1 MLERLRQKL
10 ASGNAL
16 MLAFIG
22 FICGLMVG
30 AVILVFRLLIEGA
43 QGLFLPDASGESYES
58 LSAYW
63 RFLLPV
69 TGGLLIGAV
78 FHFFSAEQRRVGIV
92 HVLERVGY
100 HQAYLPL
107 RNAVLQ
113 FFGAAASIISGH
125 SVGREGP
132 GVHLGAAS
140 GSLLGQWFSLPNN
153 SLRTLVACGAAA
165 SIAASFNTPLA
176 GVVFAM
182 EVIML
187 EYSIA
192 GFVPV
197 ILASVSATWV
207 TRSVYGAAPAFTV
220 PAVEIGSLLELPWII
235 LTGVLIGLLAALFT
249 RSLTE
254 ISSRTLQIPFW
265 IRCTL
270 GGVAVGVIA
279 LFMPQVM
286 GIGYDTVNQAFLGEL
301 GLGLLAALVLA
312 KLLASVIGIGL
323 GLPGGLI
330 APTLFIGAVIGSLLG
345 LLGIDMM
352 PGQNASPGMYAMI
365 GMGAMMAAVLNAPLA
380 ALLAIVELTAN
391 PNIILPGMLCVIAAN
406 LTASYGCK
414 QPSVFVAMLRA
425 RGLDYLHDPFSQ
437 ALRGL
442 GVTAIMDKRFVH
454 HDRMLPRSAVEHLL
468 ANDPNW
474 VVIAGEEKEGPVA
487 LLPSLDLRR
496 YLEAE
501 NEVEETDDIDLLA
514 IPAQRL
520 QPVGVP
526 QRANLQEALGALDE
540 HSAEAV
546 YVWRRRGRSAEI
558 LEGILTR
565 EAILSARHRST

>member
-1 MLERLRQKL
+1 MLERLRQQL
-10 ASGNAL
+10 ASGDAL
-16 MLAFIG
+16 MLAIFG
-22 FICGLMVG
+22 FVCGLLVG
-30 AVILVFRLLIEGA
+30 AVILAFRLLVEGA
-43 QGLFLPDASGESYES
+43 QGQFLPGGGEENYED
-58 LSAYW
+58 LSMLW

-69 TGGLLIGAV
+69 AGGLLIGLV
-78 FHFFSAEQRRVGIV
+78 FQLFDTEQRRVSVV
-92 HVLERVGY
+92 HVLERLGY

-113 FFGAAASIISGH
+113 FFGGAASIISGH

-132 GVHLGAAS
+132 SVHLGAAS

-153 SLRTLVACGAAA
+153 SLRTLVAAGVAA

-207 TRSVYGAAPAFTV
+207 TRSVYGAAPAFVV
-220 PAVEIGSLLELPWII
+220 PSVDIGSLLELPWII
-235 LTGVLIGLLAALFT
+235 FTGIIIGLLGAAFT
-249 RSLTE
+249 RGMAG
-254 ISSRTLQIPFW
+254 ISTWRTHQSFW
-265 IRCTL
+265 FRCTL
-270 GGVAVGVIA
+270 GGLAVGLIA
-279 LFMPQVM
+279 LFLPQVM

-301 GLGLLAALVLA
+301 GLGLLAALVVA
-312 KLLASVIGIGL
+312 KLAASVIGLGL

-330 APTLFIGAVIGSLLG
+330 GPTLFIGAVAGSLLG
-345 LLGIDMM
+345 LIGTDVM
-352 PGQNASPGMYAMI
+352 PGQNASPGLYAMI
-365 GMGAMMAAVLNAPLA
+365 GMGAMMAAALNAPLA

-391 PNIILPGMLCVIAAN
+391 PNIILPGMLCVVAAN
-406 LTASYGCK
+406 LTATYGCK
-414 QPSVFVAMLRA
+414 QPSVFIALLRA
-425 RGLDYLHDPFSQ
+425 RGLDYRHDPFSQ

-442 GVTAIMDKRFVH
+442 AAVAVMDKSFVH
-454 HDRMLPRSAVEHLL
+454 HGRLLPRAGTEQLL
-468 ANDPNW
+468 DHEPNW
-474 VVIAGEEKEGPVA
+474 IVIDETDKGGPVS

-496 YLEAE
+496 HLEAE
-501 NEVEETDDIDLLA
+501 DEPQDEDIDLLA

-520 QPVGVP
+520 QLTGIPH
-526 QRANLQEALGALDE
+526 RASLQEALEALDK

-546 YVWRRRGRSAEI
+546 YVWREFSRSGTQI
-558 LEGILTR
+558 LGILTR
-565 EAILSARHRST
+565 EAILTARHRST